1 MGNDNFYEVQ
11 QGKFLDDFGELAGR
25 IVESGE
31 VSFKELN
38 QELTKI
44 YRDMTNCGQEY
55 ISIWKKDDTV
65 KCAILENGGGI
76 IMEHVLPPETS
87 EILMQ
92 RFGEELSD
100 DELDWKLGGVV
111 GKLQKNADTLIR
123 ELAQECNTGGWKGLL
138 DEIGGKI
145 EETVCQEVPEA
156 AGKVVVELEMPSSG
170 TLVCYAG
177 VKGQTAYIVY
187 MDERQIR
194 NAVIAIEGRVE
205 ELFQTARKGF
215 LDNISQYVMELAG
228 REGMSLCRLQEEL
241 LNLYRKMTA
250 EVDITDEIALLVD
263 DGEVSYFL
271 VEGQVISEK
280 GRISPDV
287 SGILLERFSGELHR
301 NAEELKGRWKG
312 TEK

>member
-31 VSFKELN
+31 VSFKGLN
-38 QELTKI
+38 QELTKV

-55 ISIWKKDDTV
+55 ISIWKKDDMV
-65 KCAILENGGGI
+65 KCAILENGGRI

-87 EILMQ
+87 EILMR
-92 RFGEELSD
+92 RFGKELSD

-123 ELAQECNTGGWKGLL
+123 EFAQECNTGGWKGLL
-138 DEIGGKI
+138 GEIGRKI
-145 EETVCQEVPEA
+145 EEAVCQEMPEA
-156 AGKVVVELEMPSSG
+156 TGKIVVELEMPSSG

-194 NAVIAIEGRVE
+194 NAITAIEGRVE
-205 ELFQTARKGF
+205 ELYQTARKGF
-215 LDNISQYVMELAG
+215 LENISQYVMELAG
-228 REGMSLCRLQEEL
+228 REGMSLYRLQEEL

-250 EVDITDEIALLVD
+250 EVDVTDEIALLAG

-280 GRISPDV
+280 GRISTDV
-287 SGILLERFSGELHR
+287 SGMFLERFGKELHR
-301 NAEELKGRWKG
+301 NAEELKGGWKETG
-312 TEK
+312 K